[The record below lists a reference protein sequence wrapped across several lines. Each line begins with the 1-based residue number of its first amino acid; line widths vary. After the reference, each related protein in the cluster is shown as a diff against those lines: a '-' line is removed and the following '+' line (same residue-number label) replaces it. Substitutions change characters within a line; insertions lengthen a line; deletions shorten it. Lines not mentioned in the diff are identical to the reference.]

1 MLPLAADYFIF
12 VFISAIGAIQVGASC
27 GKLRGIYL
35 FRNIIITRIVGFL
48 SVIVG
53 IVWFYATKHR
63 NINDTEGGIDANDQ
77 ALWFFLGVTAALIF
91 TFLITSIFQK
101 KLTEKSQKN
110 FEPSIQNLKYS
121 TYFFAIKNS
130 IGFRTKNWWN

>member
-12 VFISAIGAIQVGASC
+12 VFISAIGAIQVGASY

-91 TFLITSIFQK
+91 TFVITSISHK
-101 KLTEKSQKN
+101 KLSGKSQIN
-110 FEPSIQNLKYS
+110 FELGIQNLKHS
-121 TYFFAIKNS
+121 TYFLLQKNN
-130 IGFRTKNWWN
+130 IIFRTKKWWK